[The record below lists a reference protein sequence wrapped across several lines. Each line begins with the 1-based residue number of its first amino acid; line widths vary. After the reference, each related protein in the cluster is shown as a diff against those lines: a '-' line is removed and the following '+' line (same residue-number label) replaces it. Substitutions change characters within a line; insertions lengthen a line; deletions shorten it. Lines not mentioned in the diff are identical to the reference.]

1 VWRSPWNQADARI
14 PGFLFPFQIAKCGFF
29 RGEPPGGRRVDPLWV
44 TPSLSPLDAVGWRS
58 ASGLATRFAD
68 HSGTFGMEQ
77 G

>member
-1 VWRSPWNQADARI
+1 VWRSPWNQADARN
-14 PGFLFPFQIAKCGFF
+14 PVFF